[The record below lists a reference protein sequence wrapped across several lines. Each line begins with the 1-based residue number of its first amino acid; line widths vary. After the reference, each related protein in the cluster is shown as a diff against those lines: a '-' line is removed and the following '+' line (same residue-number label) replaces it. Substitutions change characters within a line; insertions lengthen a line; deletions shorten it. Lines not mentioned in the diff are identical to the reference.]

1 MSIPK
6 TGGSFVRKPDGTL
19 QRVAFTEPRKEAP
32 APAPQS
38 PAKTTAAPDAPA
50 DTSKTNPKG

>member
-19 QRVAFTEPRKEAP
+19 QRVAFTEPRVETQ
-32 APAPQS
+32 APAPQ
-38 PAKTTAAPDAPA
+38 PAAKPA
-50 DTSKTNPKG
+50 DTTKTNAKG

>member
-32 APAPQS
+32 AQPSAKPA
-38 PAKTTAAPDAPA
+38 AASEAPA

>member
-32 APAPQS
+32 TPAPQ
-38 PAKTTAAPDAPA
+38 PAAKSVAASDAPA
-50 DTSKTNPKG
+50 DTSKSNAKG